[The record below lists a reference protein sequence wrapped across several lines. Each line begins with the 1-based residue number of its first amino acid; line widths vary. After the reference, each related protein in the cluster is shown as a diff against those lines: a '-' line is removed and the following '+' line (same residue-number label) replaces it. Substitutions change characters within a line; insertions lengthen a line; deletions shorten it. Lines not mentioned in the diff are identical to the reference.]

1 MEKELTFTATSLCC
15 KTFSSI
21 RRKNIPSTSNN
32 PSISNIRFSNIR
44 HVTAQKLESRE
55 SNKFTLFTD
64 FSPKLSKSLTFFRA
78 PEVEYFEL
86 QGLS

>member
-1 MEKELTFTATSLCC
+1 MEKELTFTVTSLCC

-32 PSISNIRFSNIR
+32 PSIIRFSNIR

-55 SNKFTLFTD
+55 SIKLPLFTD
-64 FSPKLSKSLTFFRA
+64 FSPKLSKSLTFF
-78 PEVEYFEL
+78 
-86 QGLS
+86 QGSRGRIF